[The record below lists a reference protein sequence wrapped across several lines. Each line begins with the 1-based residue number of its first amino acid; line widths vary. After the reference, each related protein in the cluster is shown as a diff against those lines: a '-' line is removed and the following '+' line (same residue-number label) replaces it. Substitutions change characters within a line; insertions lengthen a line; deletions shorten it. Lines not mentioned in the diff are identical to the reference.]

1 MIHTEL
7 NSFPFWENLKSRTL
21 LWDRTEAPELR
32 PVSLTQSFAR
42 VSFGQTLRLHFRS
55 LAFLVMSEASRGM
68 LTGAEHTNVGPDY
81 FGYYIGKVVELLSQ
95 DDDFLPF
102 ASQSFDLSAKK
113 SGEVIGNDT
122 TEPSKN
128 VSGSLFSNSIGTGLS
143 DLKKERLKVLL
154 RQGVIVLSP
163 QVDEMLDPILSLVQ
177 LHAQV
182 RGRKYPSSHTGAAYD
197 GDAGQVPHKKLKVT
211 ESPRESACLEVPKG
225 KESHLE
231 SNIGFEDDNGEVD
244 NVLQSFLEND
254 SLEFEEI
261 VKKYSDELSET
272 LRHMEQQLEELLD
285 TVLSSC
291 RQGPSD
297 SPMYSKPRSRTPHP
311 QKFPYTDWPMTLTEK
326 QQLRKLVQKLPP
338 KNLDRI
344 AEIIRRGKPTEAQS
358 CEEILVDLEK
368 EDNRTLWRLYYYVE
382 AVEKARVL
390 AL

>member
-231 SNIGFEDDNGEVD
+231 SNIGFEDDNGE
-244 NVLQSFLEND
+244 
-254 SLEFEEI
+254 
-261 VKKYSDELSET
+261 

-291 RQGPSD
+291 R
-297 SPMYSKPRSRTPHP
+297 
-311 QKFPYTDWPMTLTEK
+311 PMTLTEK

-368 EDNRTLWRLYYYVE
+368 EVNKMREHFIWILFRISNPSKNVVQDNRTLWRLYYYVE

>member
-1 MIHTEL
+1 VFVIGREKDL
-7 NSFPFWENLKSRTL
+7 LRVYCDINS
-21 LWDRTEAPELR
+21 
-32 PVSLTQSFAR
+32 V
-42 VSFGQTLRLHFRS
+42 
-55 LAFLVMSEASRGM
+55 AFLVMSEASRGM
-68 LTGAEHTNVGPDY
+68 LSGAEHTNVGPDY
-81 FGYYIGKVVELLSQ
+81 FGYY
-95 DDDFLPF
+95 
-102 ASQSFDLSAKK
+102 
-113 SGEVIGNDT
+113 IGNDT

-128 VSGSLFSNSIGTGLS
+128 VSGSLFSNSIGAGLS
-143 DLKKERLKVLL
+143 DFKKERMRLLL

-197 GDAGQVPHKKLKVT
+197 GDAGEVLHKKLKAT

-225 KESHLE
+225 KESLLE
-231 SNIGFEDDNGEVD
+231 SNIGFVDDNGEVD

-254 SLEFEEI
+254 SLECEEI
-261 VKKYSDELSET
+261 VKKYSDELSQT
-272 LRHMEQQLEELLD
+272 LRHMEQQLEQLLD

-291 RQGPSD
+291 R
-297 SPMYSKPRSRTPHP
+297 
-311 QKFPYTDWPMTLTEK
+311 PMTLTEK

-344 AEIIRRGKPTEAQS
+344 VEIIQHGKPTEAQS
-358 CEEILVDLEK
+358 SDEILVDLEK
-368 EDNRTLWRLYYYVE
+368 EDNTTLWRLYFYVE

>member
-231 SNIGFEDDNGEVD
+231 SNIGFEDDNGE
-244 NVLQSFLEND
+244 
-254 SLEFEEI
+254 
-261 VKKYSDELSET
+261 

-368 EDNRTLWRLYYYVE
+368 EVNKMREHFIWILFRISNPSKNVVQDNRTLWRLYYYVE

>member
-291 RQGPSD
+291 R
-297 SPMYSKPRSRTPHP
+297 
-311 QKFPYTDWPMTLTEK
+311 PMTLTEK